1 MANSKKCFTHEP
13 GMSLTEVII
22 AMLVIGVICAILIP
36 LFKGL
41 FYDKQEFKTKSLKA
55 YQGVNQVLLMN
66 KTQHGQAL
74 SPWKNQGIEWVKDNF
89 AAMNVVKYLDES
101 ECSNLFVEVE
111 DDVRMC
117 FLNRD
122 GIVYGFVVDGDEQ
135 GNVSSNLYID
145 VNAKKSPNE
154 LTAKKSDPRDQWMMK
169 YDRTKGRYEFV
180 LDKPEAPENGPGCEP
195 GTYVINGKCAKCPSG
210 KTYNAYEKKCEDP
223 SNDPTKCE
231 EQGGVMV
238 DGKCMICK
246 TGTKYDSEK
255 KLCLSTGDCSDGET
269 QTGGVCMCEGEQT
282 DDGCMLCPNGY
293 TYNED
298 QDKCMPGSTKC
309 EEGFSYNSSTGLCE
323 KPKSPCDYDEQCGCA
338 KIPNQGNNSSKGFKD
353 NDCYCSSTYKC
364 TYPNG
369 GWTEYFCGKPK
380 NIYAYQI
387 NNEDRKK
394 IKSGG
399 VFLEGNATWNY
410 TDCRIYGYSKST
422 YCPNDPDSMQ
432 SYYEVE
438 WPCKGRTYNSSE
450 KEIYF
455 CENEGFSC
463 KGRRKIYEKISYAG
477 DTKTSNI
484 SRKSYEARSCYVAAT
499 QSYNSTEASY
509 WADDK
514 SWTCQRYNF
523 HSTTKLCSSDPRG
536 GGCNTWT
543 TGHPDYNPISFYY
556 DRTDI
561 YTRNNAP
568 PSYIYIAS
576 NGGICGS
583 ASCGA
588 NTASD
593 APGWGFDDTAPACP
607 SWAK

>member
-1 MANSKKCFTHEP
+1 MKNIDNSYRE

-101 ECSNLFVEVE
+101 ECSNLFVEAE

-122 GIVYGFVVDGDEQ
+122 GMVYGFVVDGDEQ
-135 GNVSSNLYID
+135 GNVSSNLYVD

-154 LTAKKSDPRDQWMMK
+154 LTTKKSDPRDQWMMK
-169 YDRTKGRYEFV
+169 YDQTKGRYEFV

-255 KLCLSTGDCSDGET
+255 KLCLSTGDCSGGET

-298 QDKCMPGSTKC
+298 QDKCMPGSNTC
-309 EEGFSYNSSTGLCE
+309 EEGFTYNSSTGLCE
-323 KPKSPCDYDEQCGCA
+323 KAKGDCNFDAQCKSCLE
-338 KIPNQGNNSSKGFKD
+338 ND
-353 NDCYCSSTYKC
+353 NCNCSTYRC

-369 GWTEYFCGKPK
+369 GWTEYFCVKPK
-380 NIYAYQI
+380 NISAYQI

-394 IKSGG
+394 IKSGS
-399 VFLEGNATWNY
+399 VKLEGSYNNDY
-410 TDCRIYGYSKST
+410 TDCRLDGDEYST
-422 YCPNDPDSMQ
+422 YCPNDPSETE
-432 SYYEVE
+432 S
-438 WPCKGRTYNSSE
+438 WTKRTYGGERGKTRNPSNSTIT
-450 KEIYF
+450 KETFF
-455 CENEGFSC
+455 CRDEGYSC
-463 KGRRKIYEKISYAG
+463 KGQRKTRYDRDERKNPPGGGAG
-477 DTKTSNI
+477 MTY
-484 SRKSYEARSCYVAAT
+484 YEATCYVAA
-499 QSYNSTEASY
+499 QKRGNVSTHARYHYS
-509 WADDK
+509 DGR
-514 SWTCQRYNF
+514 WTCSRYNYY
-523 HSTTKLCSSDPRG
+523 STTKLCSSDPRG

-556 DRTDI
+556 DSTEISTTNSVKPSGI
-561 YTRNNAP
+561 YDAP
-568 PSYIYIAS
+568 TWYMYSAS
-576 NGGICGS
+576 NGGVCSS

-593 APGWGFDDTAPACP
+593 APGWGVDDTAPACP

>member
-101 ECSNLFVEVE
+101 ECSNLFVEAE

-122 GIVYGFVVDGDEQ
+122 GMVYGFVVDGDEQ
-135 GNVSSNLYID
+135 GNVSSNLYVD

-169 YDRTKGRYEFV
+169 YDQTKGRYEFV

-255 KLCLSTGDCSDGET
+255 KLCLSTGDCSGGET

-298 QDKCMPGSTKC
+298 QDKCMPGSNTC

-323 KPKSPCDYDEQCGCA
+323 KPKGNCNFDSRCSYCLENNNCGGRSYTCYTDEYG
-338 KIPNQGNNSSKGFKD
+338 S
-353 NDCYCSSTYKC
+353 
-364 TYPNG
+364 
-369 GWTEYFCGKPK
+369 WTDYFCINKESIK
-380 NIYAYQI
+380 AYQI
-387 NNEDRKK
+387 NDSSGQKVKR
-394 IKSGG
+394 GG
-399 VFLEGNATWNY
+399 VEVASIDSGASYEITQYWLQDYCTGVKTENKARDYYKNVIKDPTSHQVRGEDKYFYCTGACMGKLKKQISYSFDGYTVINYQCNNETGNLRKSDETDYY
-410 TDCRIYGYSKST
+410 TNNLGDYPAGTVYSQVYNWTSGVHYGH
-422 YCPNDPDSMQ
+422 DSACNTIDSPQ
-432 SYYEVE
+432 SYTYSIHYTFS
-438 WPCKGRTYNSSE
+438 PCGE
-450 KEIYF
+450 
-455 CENEGFSC
+455 
-463 KGRRKIYEKISYAG
+463 
-477 DTKTSNI
+477 
-484 SRKSYEARSCYVAAT
+484 
-499 QSYNSTEASY
+499 
-509 WADDK
+509 
-514 SWTCQRYNF
+514 
-523 HSTTKLCSSDPRG
+523 P
-536 GGCNTWT
+536 TWT
-543 TGHPDYNPISFYY
+543 DKCTGETSCNYVRYY
-556 DRTDI
+556 
-561 YTRNNAP
+561 
-568 PSYIYIAS
+568 
-576 NGGICGS
+576 
-583 ASCGA
+583 
-588 NTASD
+588 
-593 APGWGFDDTAPACP
+593 
-607 SWAK
+607 